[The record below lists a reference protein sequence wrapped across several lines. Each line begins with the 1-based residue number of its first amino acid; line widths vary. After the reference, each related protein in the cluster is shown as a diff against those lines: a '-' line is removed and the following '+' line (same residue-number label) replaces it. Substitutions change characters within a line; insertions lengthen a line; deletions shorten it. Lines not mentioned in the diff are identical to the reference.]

1 MRRLTIALA
10 LLLAA
15 PTVATPQVASGQEF
29 PEVTL
34 AEALRRAASLD
45 PNYVAA
51 LHEVGDANWRR
62 VAAYSAFVT
71 PAVDFQSTSTT
82 FSSDIF
88 NVGTNRVTD
97 RIVDAQLRASY
108 DIFRGGGKFFDLWS
122 ARAGLKSA
130 RANERQAR
138 FESALQTESDYYA
151 VVAKRELTRVASERV
166 RRAEEQLSVARAR
179 VVSGAAVQSDSLQL
193 FLELTRAQVEL
204 LRQEASL
211 RVSRYQLGRR
221 IGADGPVSA
230 APLDTLPAPPLPVS
244 EEDAVVE
251 ATQGSPRV
259 VQASADAAAA
269 SSAFKS
275 VWSQYLPQF
284 TLFASYTGFDETFF
298 PTATERTLY
307 GFALNIPIW
316 DNGQRELRLSEART
330 TKAFTRALRD
340 DTQRAVARDV
350 VEAYQLYETAR
361 AAAQLATT
369 AVVVAREN
377 LRVQEE
383 RYRAGATTIIDLVTA
398 QVDLADAEA
407 GVVQARQQTRLAL
420 AGLEAIL
427 GRRLFLNRVEP

>member
-1 MRRLTIALA
+1 MNRFGIALA

-15 PTVATPQVASGQEF
+15 PTVATAQEAAEF

-51 LHEVGDANWRR
+51 LNEVGDANWRR
-62 VAAYSAFVT
+62 VAAYSAFIT
-71 PAVDFQSTSTT
+71 PAVTFQSTSTT

-88 NVGTNRVTD
+88 NVGTNRLSD
-97 RIVDAQLRASY
+97 RIVDARLSASY
-108 DIFRGGGKFFDLWS
+108 DVFRGGGKFFDLWG
-122 ARAGLKSA
+122 ARAGLRSA

-151 VVAKRELTRVASERV
+151 VVAEGELTRVASGRV

-193 FLELTRAQVEL
+193 FLELTRAQVDL
-204 LRQEASL
+204 LRQEANL

-221 IGADGPVSA
+221 IGAVGPVDA
-230 APLDTLPAPPLPVS
+230 APLDTLPAPSLPVS
-244 EEDAVVE
+244 EADAVSE
-251 ATQGSPRV
+251 AMQASPRV
-259 VQASADAAAA
+259 VQAQADAAAA
-269 SSAFKS
+269 NSAFKS
-275 VWSQYLPQF
+275 VWSQYLPSF
-284 TLFASYTGFDETFF
+284 TFFTQYTGFDESFF
-298 PTATERTLY
+298 PDATERTLW
-307 GFALNIPIW
+307 GFSLDIPIW
-316 DNGQRELRLSEART
+316 DNAQRELRLSEART
-330 TKAFTRALRD
+330 TKAITRALRD
-340 DTQRAVARDV
+340 DTQRGVARDV

-383 RYRAGATTIIDLVTA
+383 RYRAGATTIIDLITA
-398 QVDLADAEA
+398 QVDLTDAEA

-427 GRRLFLNRVEP
+427 GRRLFPDRVAP

>member
-1 MRRLTIALA
+1 VNRFGIALA

-15 PTVATPQVASGQEF
+15 PTVATAQEAAEF

-51 LHEVGDANWRR
+51 LNEVGDANWRR
-62 VAAYSAFVT
+62 VAAYSAFLT
-71 PAVDFQSTSTT
+71 PAVSFQSTSTN
-82 FSSDIF
+82 FSTDIF

-97 RIVDAQLRASY
+97 KIVDARVTASY
-108 DIFRGGGKFFDLWS
+108 DVFRGGGKYFDLSS
-122 ARAGLKSA
+122 ARSGLKGA

-138 FESALQTESDYYA
+138 FESAFQTESDYYA
-151 VVAKRELTRVASERV
+151 VLAEGELTGVASERV

-179 VVSGAAVQSDSLQL
+179 VVSGAAVQTDSLQL
-193 FLELTRAQVEL
+193 FLELTRAQVDL
-204 LRQEASL
+204 LRQEANL

-221 IGADGPVSA
+221 IGADGPVNA
-230 APLDTLPAPPLPVS
+230 APLDTLPAPSLPLS
-244 EEDAVVE
+244 EAEAVAE
-251 ATQGSPRV
+251 AVQGSPSV
-259 VQASADAAAA
+259 VQVRADAAAA
-269 SSAFKS
+269 SAALNS
-275 VWSQYLPQF
+275 VWSQYLPSF
-284 TLFASYTGFDETFF
+284 TFFAQYTGFDESFF
-298 PTATERTLY
+298 PDATERTAW
-307 GFALNIPIW
+307 GFSLDLPIW
-316 DNGQRELRLSEART
+316 DNAQRELRLSEART
-330 TKAFTRALRD
+330 TKAVTRALRD
-340 DTQRAVARDV
+340 DTERGIARDV

-361 AAAQLATT
+361 AAAELART

-398 QVDLADAEA
+398 QVDLTDAEA

-427 GRRLFLNRVEP
+427 GRRLFPDRAVP

>member
-1 MRRLTIALA
+1 MNRFCIALA
-10 LLLAA
+10 LLLAVPA
-15 PTVATPQVASGQEF
+15 AATAQEAAGQEF

-51 LHEVGDANWRR
+51 LNEVGDANWRR
-62 VAAYSAFVT
+62 VAAYSAFLT
-71 PAVDFQSTSTT
+71 PAVTFQSTSTT

-88 NVGTNRVTD
+88 NVGTNRLTD
-97 RIVDAQLRASY
+97 RIVDARVSASY

-122 ARAGLKSA
+122 ARAGLRSA

-151 VVAKRELTRVASERV
+151 VVAERELTRVASERV

-193 FLELTRAQVEL
+193 FLELTRAQVDL
-204 LRQEASL
+204 LRQEANL

-230 APLDTLPAPPLPVS
+230 APLDTLPAPALPLS
-244 EEDAVVE
+244 EADAVAE
-251 ATQGSPRV
+251 AVRGSPRV
-259 VQASADAAAA
+259 VQAQADAAAA

-275 VWSQYLPQF
+275 VWSQYLPSF
-284 TLFASYTGFDETFF
+284 TFFTQYTGFDESFF
-298 PTATERTLY
+298 PDATERTLW
-307 GFALNIPIW
+307 GFSLDIPIW
-316 DNGQRELRLSEART
+316 DNAQRELRLSEART
-330 TKAFTRALRD
+330 TKAITRALRD
-340 DTQRAVARDV
+340 DTQRGVGRDV

-361 AAAQLATT
+361 AAARLATT

-383 RYRAGATTIIDLVTA
+383 RYRAGATTIIDLITA
-398 QVDLADAEA
+398 QVDMADAEA

-427 GRRLFLNRVEP
+427 GRRLLPKGAAQ

>member
-1 MRRLTIALA
+1 VNRFGIALA

-15 PTVATPQVASGQEF
+15 PTVATAQEAAEF

-51 LHEVGDANWRR
+51 LNEVGDANWRR
-62 VAAYSAFVT
+62 VAAYSAFIT
-71 PAVDFQSTSTT
+71 PAVTFQSTSTT

-88 NVGTNRVTD
+88 NVGTNRLSD
-97 RIVDAQLRASY
+97 RIVDARLSASY
-108 DIFRGGGKFFDLWS
+108 DVFRGGGKFFDLWG
-122 ARAGLKSA
+122 ARAGLRSA

-151 VVAKRELTRVASERV
+151 VVAEGELTRVASGRV

-193 FLELTRAQVEL
+193 FLELTRAQVDL
-204 LRQEASL
+204 LRQEANL

-221 IGADGPVSA
+221 IGAVGPVDA
-230 APLDTLPAPPLPVS
+230 APLDTLPAPSLPVS
-244 EEDAVVE
+244 EADAVSE
-251 ATQGSPRV
+251 AMQASPRV
-259 VQASADAAAA
+259 VQAQADAAAA
-269 SSAFKS
+269 NSAFKS
-275 VWSQYLPQF
+275 VWSQYLPSF
-284 TLFASYTGFDETFF
+284 TFFTQYTGFDESFF
-298 PTATERTLY
+298 PDATERTLW
-307 GFALNIPIW
+307 GFSLDIPIW
-316 DNGQRELRLSEART
+316 DNAQRELRLSEART
-330 TKAFTRALRD
+330 TKAITRALRD
-340 DTQRAVARDV
+340 DTQRGVARDV

-383 RYRAGATTIIDLVTA
+383 RYRAGATTIIDLITA
-398 QVDLADAEA
+398 QVDLTDAEA

-427 GRRLFLNRVEP
+427 GRRLFPDRVAP